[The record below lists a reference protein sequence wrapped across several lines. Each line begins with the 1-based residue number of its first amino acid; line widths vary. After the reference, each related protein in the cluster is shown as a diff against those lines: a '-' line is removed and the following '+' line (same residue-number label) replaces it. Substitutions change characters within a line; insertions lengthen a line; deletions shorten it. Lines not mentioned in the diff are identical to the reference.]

1 MAAPLSLTPRRVGCT
16 VALVALAGGLLT
28 LNRSLVG
35 VFYDDGLYAGL
46 GWALA
51 HGWGY
56 VHPNLPGAPAA
67 VHYPPLYPVVLAPL
81 IGALSLPSA
90 ALSARILNVLFAASA
105 WGLAA
110 WHATRTELLGAGAPR
125 WLAGALVAA
134 AAIAIPWLTVLG
146 VLLSEPLF
154 ALLLAATTVLA
165 DRPLP
170 PERSSA
176 VRAALLVGVCAALAV
191 LTRSIGIAAGAGVVA
206 YGFAVRRDGWRPAVA
221 AALPVA
227 IASLGW
233 GLWIAR
239 HRAGIDP
246 DLASDYGSYFETVR
260 AAGFGAIGSSTADL
274 ARPLGVLT
282 LGWAPSRLVYLAFGI
297 PTLGIGL
304 YGLWILV
311 RRSAIGLTL
320 VGYLIILGLWPFPPD
335 RFLWAVLPWLG
346 LAWAAGAVE
355 LWRRAWLRIPVAIL
369 AFALT
374 AGYVRYQWKGFAGHW
389 WDYAA
394 SRISNNF
401 SELLPGLD
409 SLPANAV
416 LATDNEP
423 LVWLYVRRPMVP
435 FYLFRYQ
442 GRQLLEPPAAIHR
455 AYLEREG
462 VTHVLLSGAA
472 TSSAQEL
479 TRLRAAYPVWLM
491 PVREWPGGRILFEVR
506 HDR

>member
-1 MAAPLSLTPRRVGCT
+1 LAGSLSAAPSPGRLGVA
-16 VALVALAGGLLT
+16 VALVAFAAGLLT

-46 GWALA
+46 AWALA

-56 VHPNLPGAPAA
+56 VHPSLPGAPAA

-81 IGALSLPSA
+81 LGGLSLPAAALLARLLNVVFASA
-90 ALSARILNVLFAASA
+90 AS
-105 WGLAA
+105 GLVA
-110 WHATRTELLGAGAPR
+110 WHAARSELLGAGTPP
-125 WLAGALVAA
+125 WLAGVAVAA

-154 ALLLAATTVLA
+154 ALLLVAAIVVA
-165 DRPLP
+165 DRPP
-170 PERSSA
+170 ASWSPE
-176 VRAALLVGVCAALAV
+176 RAALIMGGFAALAL
-191 LTRSIGIAAGAGVVA
+191 LTRSIGIAAGAGVVG
-206 YGFAVRRDGWRPAVA
+206 YRWAVRRDGWRAVAA

-227 IASLGW
+227 VASLGW

-239 HRAGIDP
+239 HRAAIDP

-260 AAGFGAIGSSTADL
+260 AAGLGALGSSTADL

-282 LGWAPSRLVYLAFGI
+282 LGWAPWRAVYLLFGI
-297 PTLGIGL
+297 PSLGVGL
-304 YGLWILV
+304 YGLVLLA
-311 RRSAIGLTL
+311 RRSAVGLTL
-320 VGYLIILGLWPFPPD
+320 AAYLAILGIWPFPPD

-346 LAWAAGAVE
+346 LAWVAGAVA
-355 LWRRAWLRIPVAIL
+355 LWRRTRLRIPVAL
-369 AFALT
+369 LVAALT
-374 AGYVRYQWKGFAGHW
+374 AGYVHYQWKGFTGHW

-394 SRISNNF
+394 SRISGNF

-409 SLPANAV
+409 SLPAGAV

-435 FYLFRYQ
+435 LYLFRYQ
-442 GRQLLEPPAAIHR
+442 GRQLLEPPAAVHR
-455 AYLEREG
+455 AYLERQG
-462 VTHVLLSGAA
+462 VTHVLLSGAGTA
-472 TSSAQEL
+472 SAQEL
-479 TRLRAAYPVWLM
+479 TRLRAAYPAWLT
-491 PVREWPGGRILFEVR
+491 PVREWSGGRTLFEVH

>member
-1 MAAPLSLTPRRVGCT
+1 MAAPLNLSARRIGWS

-81 IGALSLPSA
+81 VGALPLSA
-90 ALSARILNVLFAASA
+90 AAVAARLLNIVFAAAA

-110 WHATRTELLGAGAPR
+110 WHATRSELLGPGAPR
-125 WLAGALVAA
+125 WLAGAVVAA

-154 ALLLAATTVLA
+154 ALLLSLTIVFA
-165 DRPLP
+165 DRPP
-170 PERSSA
+170 SGWTPG
-176 VRAALLVGVCAALAV
+176 RAALLAGGCAALAL
-191 LTRSIGIAAGAGVVA
+191 LTRSIGVAAGAGIVGYACV
-206 YGFAVRRDGWRPAVA
+206 VRRDGWRTAAA

-227 IASLGW
+227 VAGLAW

-239 HRAGIDP
+239 HRGGIDP

-260 AAGFGAIGSSTADL
+260 AAGLGALGSSTTDL
-274 ARPLGVLT
+274 GRPLGVLT
-282 LGWAPSRLVYLAFGI
+282 LGWAPGRAVYLAAGI
-297 PTLGIGL
+297 PALGVGL
-304 YGLWILV
+304 YGLWILA
-311 RRSAIGLTL
+311 RRSAVGITL
-320 VGYLIILGLWPFPPD
+320 AGYLAILGLWPFPPD
-335 RFLWAVLPWLG
+335 RFLWAVLPWIG
-346 LAWAAGAVE
+346 LAWAAGAVA
-355 LWRRAWLRIPVAIL
+355 LWGRRRLRVPVAVL
-369 AFALT
+369 AVALA
-374 AGYVRYQWKGFAGHW
+374 AGYVRYQWKGFAGHY

-394 SRISNNF
+394 SRISANF

-435 FYLFRYQ
+435 LYLFRYQ
-442 GRQLLEPPAAIHR
+442 GRLLLEPPAAVHR
-455 AYLEREG
+455 AYLERQG
-462 VTHVLLSGAA
+462 VTHVLLSGTGTA
-472 TSSAQEL
+472 TAQEL
-479 TRLRAAYPVWLM
+479 ARLRAAYPAWLA
-491 PVREWPGGRILFEVR
+491 PVREWPGGRILYEVR

>member
-1 MAAPLSLTPRRVGCT
+1 MAAPLSLTPRRVGVT

-67 VHYPPLYPVVLAPL
+67 VHYPPLYPAVLAPL
-81 IGALSLPSA
+81 VGALSLPA
-90 ALSARILNVLFAASA
+90 AAIVARLLNVIFAASA
-105 WGLAA
+105 WGLVA
-110 WHATRTELLGAGAPR
+110 WHATRTGLIGAGAPR
-125 WLAGALVAA
+125 WLAGVLVAA
-134 AAIAIPWLTVLG
+134 AALAIPWLTVLG

-154 ALLLAATTVLA
+154 ALLLAATIVLA
-165 DRPLP
+165 DRPP
-170 PERSSA
+170 SRWSPE
-176 VRAALLVGVCAALAV
+176 RAALLVGSLAALAL

-206 YGFAVRRDGWRPAVA
+206 YGWAVRRDGWRPALA

-260 AAGFGAIGSSTADL
+260 AAGLGALGSSTADL

-282 LGWAPSRLVYLAFGI
+282 LGWAPSRLVYLMFGI
-297 PTLGIGL
+297 PAIGVGL
-304 YGLWILV
+304 YGLVLLA

-320 VGYLIILGLWPFPPD
+320 AGYLIILGLWPFPPD

-355 LWRRAWLRIPVAIL
+355 LWRRTWPRIPIAML
-369 AFALT
+369 ALAL
-374 AGYVRYQWKGFAGHW
+374 AVGFVRYEWKGFTGHW

-435 FYLFRYQ
+435 LYLFRYQ
-442 GRQLLEPPAAIHR
+442 GRQLLEPPAAVHR

-462 VTHVLLSGAA
+462 VTHVLLSGGGTA
-472 TSSAQEL
+472 SADEL
-479 TRLRAAYPVWLM
+479 SLLRTAYPAWLE
-491 PVREWPGGRILFEVR
+491 PVREWPGGRILFEVH